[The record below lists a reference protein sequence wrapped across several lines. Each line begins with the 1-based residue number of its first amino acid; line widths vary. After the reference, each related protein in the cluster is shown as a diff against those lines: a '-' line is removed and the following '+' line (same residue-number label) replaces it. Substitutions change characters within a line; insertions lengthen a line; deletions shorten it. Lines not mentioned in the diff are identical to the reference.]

1 MYNTFPWLDISE
13 QEKKAIE
20 LTAQEILKVRAK
32 YSTSSLAA
40 LYDDNI
46 MPSNLR
52 TAHQKNDR
60 VVMEAYGMTKIV
72 NGKKTWL
79 TESETVAR
87 LFEMYEELTK

>member
-52 TAHQKNDR
+52 TAHP
-60 VVMEAYGMTKIV
+60 
-72 NGKKTWL
+72 KKMI
-79 TESETVAR
+79 E
-87 LFEMYEELTK
+87 

>member
-1 MYNTFPWLDISE
+1 VYNTFPWLDISE

-20 LTAQEILKVRAK
+20 LTAQEILKVRSK

-52 TAHQKNDR
+52 TAHQK
-60 VVMEAYGMTKIV
+60 K
-72 NGKKTWL
+72 
-79 TESETVAR
+79 
-87 LFEMYEELTK
+87 